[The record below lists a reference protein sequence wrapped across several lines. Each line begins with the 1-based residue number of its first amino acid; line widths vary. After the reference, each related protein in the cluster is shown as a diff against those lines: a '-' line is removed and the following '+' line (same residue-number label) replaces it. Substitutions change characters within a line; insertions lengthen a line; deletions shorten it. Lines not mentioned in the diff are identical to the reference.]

1 MRVLAIVHQEDAGP
15 GVFGEELPA
24 QGVELECWRVPEEP
38 EPPRDAGSYGA
49 VMTFG
54 GAMHIDQADRHEWLV
69 REQDLLRELID
80 RGTPLLGACLG
91 AQLLCAA
98 GGGEVTRMREPE
110 IGWVDVDVDDP
121 GDPLMGPL
129 APRFSAFEW
138 HSYAC
143 EPPPGSV
150 VLARSEQ
157 CAQAFRIGEAAWG
170 IQFHAEVSTA
180 DAAKWIAEWRTDE
193 DAVRIGLDA
202 DALRAETD
210 DAIAAWNDLGRAMA
224 GRFIEAAAANRSSL
238 A

>member
-15 GVFGEELPA
+15 GIFADELSD
-24 QGVELECWRVPEEP
+24 QGVEIEYWRMPEQEEVPP
-38 EPPRDAGSYGA
+38 DLHNYGA

-54 GAMHIDQADRHEWLV
+54 GAMHIDQHDRHTWLA
-69 REQDLLRELID
+69 REKEVLRELID
-80 RGTPLLGACLG
+80 RGIPLLGACLG

-98 GGGEVTRMREPE
+98 AGGEVTRMREPE
-110 IGWVDVDVDDP
+110 IGWVDVEVTDP
-121 GDPLMGPL
+121 SDPLVGPL
-129 APRFSAFEW
+129 APSFSAFEW

-143 EPPPGSV
+143 QPPAGSV
-150 VLARSEQ
+150 VLASSEQ

-180 DAAKWIAEWRTDE
+180 DAASWIKDWRSDD

-202 DALRAETD
+202 EALLVETD
-210 DAIAAWNDLGRAMA
+210 AAIADWNEIGRAMA
-224 GRFIEAAAANRSSL
+224 GRFLEAAAAL

>member
-15 GVFGEELPA
+15 GVFGEELSA
-24 QGVELECWRVPEEP
+24 QGVELDCWRVPEEP
-38 EPPRDAGSYGA
+38 GPPREADSYGA

-54 GAMHIDQADRHEWLV
+54 GAMHIDQDDRHAWLA
-69 REQDLLRELID
+69 RETELLRELIE

-98 GGGEVTRMREPE
+98 AGGEVTRMREPE
-110 IGWVDVDVDDP
+110 IGWVEVEVDDP
-121 GDPLMGPL
+121 DDPLVGPL
-129 APRFSAFEW
+129 APSFSAFEW

-180 DAAKWIAEWRTDE
+180 DAAKWIAEWRTDP

-202 DALRAETD
+202 DALREETQVELT
-210 DAIAAWNDLGRAMA
+210 AWHDLGRGLA
-224 GRFIEAAAANRSSL
+224 GRFLEAAAART
-238 A
+238 

>member
-15 GVFGEELPA
+15 GVFADELSA
-24 QGVELECWRVPEEP
+24 QGVELEFWRVPEEP
-38 EPPRDAGSYGA
+38 GPPREPPEYGA

-69 REQDLLRELID
+69 REQELLRELID

-98 GGGEVTRMREPE
+98 AGGEVTRMREPE
-110 IGWVDVDVDDP
+110 IGWVDVEVGDADDP
-121 GDPLMGPL
+121 LVGPL
-129 APRFSAFEW
+129 APLFSAFEW

-143 EPPPGSV
+143 EPPAGSA

-157 CAQAFRIGEAAWG
+157 CAQAFRIGDAAWG

-180 DAAKWIAEWRTDE
+180 DAAHWIDDWRSDE
-193 DAVRIGLDA
+193 DAVRIGLDVE
-202 DALRAETD
+202 ALRAETD
-210 DAIAAWNDLGRAMA
+210 EAIAGWNGLGRAMA
-224 GRFIEAAAANRSSL
+224 GRFLEAAATRA
-238 A
+238 